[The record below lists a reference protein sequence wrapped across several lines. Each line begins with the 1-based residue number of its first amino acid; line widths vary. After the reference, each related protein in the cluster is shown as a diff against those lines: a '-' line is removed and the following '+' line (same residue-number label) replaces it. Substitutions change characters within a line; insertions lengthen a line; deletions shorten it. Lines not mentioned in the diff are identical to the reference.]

1 MNPSISA
8 CDERQRVE
16 ACQEQG
22 QGVVQT
28 GVQMQ
33 TLTETEAEAE
43 ETTQTVVGEEL
54 PLERNEER
62 AEVKMQMNDNGQRE
76 LYEEQTNQIVEV
88 GLKSSIVNLPYIYL
102 HMDFILTR
110 NTNFW

>member
-22 QGVVQT
+22 QGVVQP
-28 GVQMQ
+28 
-33 TLTETEAEAE
+33 LTETEAE

-54 PLERNEER
+54 LLERNEER

-88 GLKSSIVNLPYIYL
+88 GLKSSIINLPYIYL